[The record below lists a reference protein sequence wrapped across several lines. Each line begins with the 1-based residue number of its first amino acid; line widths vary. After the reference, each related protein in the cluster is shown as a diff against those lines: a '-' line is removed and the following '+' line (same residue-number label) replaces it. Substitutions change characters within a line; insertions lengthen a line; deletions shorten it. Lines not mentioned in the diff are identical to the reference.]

1 MNEEKQK
8 FFDNFLDLEQ
18 DLMDSNYNENLSIL
32 REAWGIEIDKP
43 GCSQCIKNAAQNK
56 YSQIAFNLISHDLS
70 IEQAKQ
76 INDMRAKLNKE
87 HQEVQDRINSQV
99 EAEIKRLKADS
110 PQELPQSIPKV
121 NPNSNP
127 DSDKA
132 FNPFENQ

>member
-8 FFDNFLDLEQ
+8 IFDNFMDLNQEI
-18 DLMDSNYNENLSIL
+18 LMESDYKENLSIL

-56 YSQIAFNLISHDLS
+56 YSAIGYNLIEHELT

-76 INDMRAKLNKE
+76 VNDMRAELNKE
-87 HQEVQDRINSQV
+87 HQEVQNKINNQV
-99 EAEIKRLKADS
+99 DAEIQRLKSKNPSEPPKIPSSKNSDS
-110 PQELPQSIPKV
+110 
-121 NPNSNP
+121 
-127 DSDKA
+127 A